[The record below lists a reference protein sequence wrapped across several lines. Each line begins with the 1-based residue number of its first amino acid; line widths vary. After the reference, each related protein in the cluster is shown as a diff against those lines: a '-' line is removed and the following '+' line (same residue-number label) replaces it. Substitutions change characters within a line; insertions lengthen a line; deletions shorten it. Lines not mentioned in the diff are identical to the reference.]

1 MRWLLVTIAL
11 LAASACL
18 VGWIYLRDRGDT
30 NWRPPERHLAPGQ
43 RSEHRASRP
52 HALAVG
58 VNSSDEE
65 APSAGG
71 MTGAE
76 PPLTG

>member
-18 VGWIYLRDRGDT
+18 VGWVYLRDRDT
-30 NWRPPERHLAPGQ
+30 NWRPPERHLAPVR
-43 RSEHRASRP
+43 RSERRASRP
-52 HALAVG
+52 QARAVG
-58 VNSSDEE
+58 VNSSEGE

-71 MTGAE
+71 AVGAE
-76 PPLTG
+76 PRPAG